1 MLQVSAPVLPLVDSA
16 LAAPDAWSASP
27 LAHAIS
33 RTSPVLVDQ
42 ATVRSVGVKA
52 FGRTPYLVR
61 LAADATYAEAIELL
75 DGAAEAVVIEAGSP
89 LLAEFDPAVLTA
101 RVILSVQGD
110 VASSGVSADN
120 CGGVI
125 IRLPVGATIDAS
137 VESVKAYMAAIQ
149 ARETGRPTYVQLKTG
164 AAPDIATVRVLSRMG
179 AAAVIS
185 TAQLSVDGSFGLDY
199 IDAFLSGLVSDRAD
213 GLFPTLV
220 VSDTCSASLG
230 LVYSSRESIKAS
242 LVSGLAHY
250 NSRRRGLWLK
260 GESSGATQ
268 RVVSV
273 RIDCDNDAVEFRVE
287 QHSNAQF
294 AGFCHLSEREACFG
308 SLGGL
313 AKLEQTLR
321 QRKDSAPPGS
331 YTARLFNDE
340 QLLGAKIREEAGEL
354 VEARDPEHV
363 AFEAADLIYF
373 ALAKCVSAGVGL
385 ADIEHSLDRKSKRV
399 TRRKGDAKPGA
410 IPAAA
415 AAAAAAADKPAAE
428 KSAPAPLPADAPIVL
443 PRHRLAETDAET
455 QKTLL
460 KRPAIRTEAILERVR
475 PIITAV
481 KQRGDAALLEYTAQF
496 DRVQLESPVRLPP
509 FQSDADREEMPAHV
523 REAIDVAY
531 ANILRFHSAQ
541 GHVSEAIAAKPDAPS
556 VSWAPGGSS
565 EVIDIETMPGVVCS
579 RFPRPIERV
588 GIYVPGGSA
597 VLPSTALMLG
607 VPAQVAGCRTIV
619 LATPPRADGT
629 IAPEVLYVAD
639 KVGVSAIVCAGGA
652 QAVAAMAYG
661 TESVPKVD
669 KIAGPGNQY
678 VTCAKMVVQNDV
690 AASVSI
696 DMPAGPSEVLVIADD
711 GANPAFVASDLLSQA
726 EHGPDSQVV
735 LVGIALTE
743 EKLAAIEAEVD
754 AQARR
759 LPRVDVVRQAVDKSV
774 TMLVDTREEALEW
787 SNRYAPEH
795 LILHT
800 ESPEALVPLVEN
812 AGSVFV
818 GPWSPESCG
827 DYASGTNHTLPTY
840 GYARQYSGVSTSTFQ
855 KHITAQ
861 TLDAR
866 GLAALGPHVV
876 TLAEC
881 EGLEAHANAVRV
893 RLEAIAQEK

>member
-1 MLQVSAPVLPLVDSA
+1 MLQVSAPVLPLVDAS
-16 LAAPDAWSASP
+16 LATPDAWAASP
-27 LAHAIS
+27 LAQIIS
-33 RTSPVLVDQ
+33 RSSPILIEQD
-42 ATVRSVGVKA
+42 TVRNTGVSA
-52 FGRTPYLVR
+52 FARTPYLVR
-61 LAADATYAEAIELL
+61 LAADATYAEAVELL
-75 DGAAEAVVIEAGSP
+75 DGAAEGIVVKAGSP
-89 LLAEFDPAVLTA
+89 LLAEFDKSVLA
-101 RVILSVQGD
+101 SRVILAVQGD
-110 VASSGVSADN
+110 ADPSGVSVDSYA
-120 CGGVI
+120 GVLVC
-125 IRLPVGATIDAS
+125 LPVGATVGAHIDVVRAF
-137 VESVKAYMAAIQ
+137 VAA
-149 ARETGRPTYVQLKTG
+149 AKTRETGRPAYVQMKTG
-164 AAPDIATVRVLSRMG
+164 AAPDAADVRVLAEIG
-179 AAAVIS
+179 AAAVVL
-185 TAQLSVDGSFGLDY
+185 TKQLSADGSHGLGY
-199 IDAFLSGLVSDRAD
+199 IDAFLAPLVSDRAD
-213 GLFPTLV
+213 GLFPTIV
-220 VSDTCSASLG
+220 VSDVSSASLG
-230 LVYSSRESIKAS
+230 LVYSSRESIYAS
-242 LVSGLAHY
+242 LLTGLAHY

-268 RVVSV
+268 RVV
-273 RIDCDNDAVEFRVE
+273 RIRADCDSDALEFRVE

-294 AGFCHLSEREACFG
+294 AGFCHLSERESCFG

-321 QRKDSAPPGS
+321 QRKASAPPGS

-354 VEARDPEHV
+354 VDARDPEHV
-363 AFEAADLIYF
+363 AFEAADLLYF

-385 ADIEHSLDRKSKRV
+385 ADIENSLDRKSKRV

-410 IPAAA
+410 IPA
-415 AAAAAAADKPAAE
+415 PAPA
-428 KSAPAPLPADAPIVL
+428 APAPAPRPADAPIVL
-443 PRHRLAETDAET
+443 PRHRLSETDAAT
-455 QKTLL
+455 QVALL
-460 KRPAIRTEAILERVR
+460 QRPAIRTDTILERVR
-475 PIITAV
+475 PIISAV
-481 KQRGDAALLEYTAQF
+481 SQRGDAALLEYTAQF
-496 DRVQLESPVRLPP
+496 DRVQLSSPVRHPP
-509 FQSDADREEMPAHV
+509 FQTDAERDAMAPSL

-531 ANILRFHSAQ
+531 TNILRFHSAQ
-541 GHVSEAIAAKPDAPS
+541 GHVSDSVAARAGAPS
-556 VSWAPGGSS
+556 VKWAPGGAS
-565 EVIDIETMPGVVCS
+565 EVMDIETMPGVVCS
-579 RFPRPIERV
+579 RFPRAIERV
-588 GIYVPGGSA
+588 GVYVPGGSA

-619 LATPPRADGT
+619 LATPPRADGS

-661 TESVPKVD
+661 TQTVPKVD
-669 KIAGPGNQY
+669 KIVGPGNQY
-678 VTCAKMVVQNDV
+678 VTCAKMAVQNDV
-690 AASVSI
+690 AAQVSI
-696 DMPAGPSEVLVIADD
+696 DMPAGPSEVLVVADD
-711 GANPAFVASDLLSQA
+711 GAEPEFVASDLLSQA

-735 LVGIALTE
+735 LVGIALSDS
-743 EKLAAIEAEVD
+743 KLAAIEAAVD

-774 TMLVDTREEALEW
+774 TMLVDTREQAIAW

-800 ESPEALVPLVEN
+800 DAPEALVPLVEN

-876 TLAEC
+876 ALAEC

-893 RLEAIAQEK
+893 RLSAIK